1 MWRHNS
7 LPFKSGQTNQES
19 RSKLRQLVPIGT
31 QSQKKPFDNSALRT
45 LLEIPL
51 VTVRD
56 SFSPLQSR
64 KTGLVLAIFKWQESV
79 LAIFKGCRHRL
90 KHQVMGSG
98 KNQFLPF
105 FKWQEP
111 VLVIFKGCRQ
121 RLKHEVMGSGKTQFL
136 PLSSGKNR
144 FLPFPS
150 GKNQFLP
157 YEVMGSGKNQFLPFS
172 KGVDT
177 A

>member
-19 RSKLRQLVPIGT
+19 RSKLRQLLPIGT
-31 QSQKKPFDNSALRT
+31 QSQKKPFDNGALRT

-56 SFSPLQSR
+56 SFSRLQSR

-105 FKWQEP
+105 
-111 VLVIFKGCRQ
+111 
-121 RLKHEVMGSGKTQFL
+121 
-136 PLSSGKNR
+136 SSGKNQ

-157 YEVMGSGKNQFLPFS
+157 YEVMGSGKNQFLPFFS
-172 KGVDT
+172 GKNQFLPFPKGVDT

>member
-31 QSQKKPFDNSALRT
+31 QSQKKPFDNGALRT

-98 KNQFLPF
+98 K
-105 FKWQEP
+105 
-111 VLVIFKGCRQ
+111 
-121 RLKHEVMGSGKTQFL
+121 TQFL

-172 KGVDT
+172 SGKNQFLPFSKGVDT